1 MKKAKAKQIKP
12 KEEKDEEITNPFY
25 GISMEQ
31 AVDKIVKAGKPRKE
45 KLQWHKPNNNVNFSI
60 AIQ

>member
-1 MKKAKAKQIKP
+1 MKKAKAKQVKP

-31 AVDKIVKAGKPRKE
+31 AVDKIIEAGKPKKE
-45 KLQWHKPNNNVNFSI
+45 K
-60 AIQ
+60 